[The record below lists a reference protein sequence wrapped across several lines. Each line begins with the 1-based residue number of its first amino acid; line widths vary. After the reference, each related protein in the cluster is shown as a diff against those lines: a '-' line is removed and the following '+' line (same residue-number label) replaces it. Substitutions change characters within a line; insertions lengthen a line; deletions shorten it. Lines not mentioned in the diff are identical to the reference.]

1 MRLIGLSLC
10 SMGCFPPTNNIYT
23 SPDKL
28 YYVPPPEMKLLVDNR
43 ERDLIDSLTNMLSS
57 DKTANCQLSV
67 VTLSIGDIAIE
78 TDEGSPLILIERKS
92 IADLLAS
99 IKDGRYTEQGH
110 RLQYSGTHAPHNIVY
125 LIEGN
130 YHHLLPRD
138 KKTIISAMTSV
149 QFFKGFS
156 VQRSMSVVDSATI
169 ILGMVDR
176 IHQKLSDG
184 MQFAFTNA
192 NVANTNDTTNTTNT
206 TNTNDELLPPQ
217 QAQNPPK
224 YCSVV
229 KQVKKDNITPENIG
243 EIMLC
248 QIPGIS
254 PTVAIAIM
262 SHPNINGSFQALLHT
277 LAQDKA
283 LMTNKGGSKSLGTL
297 GILRNIMVPT
307 NGGKSRKISSA
318 VIQQLFNLFLPEQ
331 IQQDQSM
338 IGDHSENDPTP
349 PPHSRCDQQYPVAK
363 KSKINK
369 TKEKK
374 ETDKPKKVP
383 NIPECLV

>member
-1 MRLIGLSLC
+1 
-10 SMGCFPPTNNIYT
+10 
-23 SPDKL
+23 
-28 YYVPPPEMKLLVDNR
+28 MKLLVDNR
-43 ERDLIDSLTNMLSS
+43 ERDLIDSLTNLLSTTG
-57 DKTANCQLSV
+57 DKSTLSTNCQLSV

-92 IADLLAS
+92 IADLLSS

-130 YHHLLPRD
+130 YHHISPRD
-138 KKTIISAMTSV
+138 KKTVISAMTSI

-156 VQRSMSVVDSATI
+156 VQRSVSVADSATI
-169 ILGMVDR
+169 ILGMVER
-176 IHQKLSDG
+176 IHQKLSEG

-192 NVANTNDTTNTTNT
+192 NANANANDLNQDDLT
-206 TNTNDELLPPQ
+206 Q
-217 QAQNPPK
+217 QPPK

-262 SHPNINGSFQALLHT
+262 SHPDINGSIQALLHT

-283 LMTNKGGSKSLGTL
+283 LQSSTPGKKAKTLGTL
-297 GILRNIMVPT
+297 GNIMVPT

-318 VIQQLFNLFLPEQ
+318 VIQQLFTLFLPRKQ
-331 IQQDQSM
+331 NVDGPNQGAM
-338 IGDHSENDPTP
+338 ILPSVKEE
-349 PPHSRCDQQYPVAK
+349 V
-363 KSKINK
+363 
-369 TKEKK
+369 KEKK
-374 ETDKPKKVP
+374 MPKLKRQPKTNNVS
-383 NIPECLV
+383 ECLV